1 MTEYFSESEYFNE
14 TQTLAAVPSLSHSQL
29 GVFLAEGLIAAQPS
43 SEGPLFRA
51 VDVAR
56 LALLC
61 DLADH
66 FDLEGDALAVVIE
79 LIDELHTARQHLRAM
94 AHAMEVEP
102 QDLRARVGARF
113 IGLLA
118 V

>member
-1 MTEYFSESEYFNE
+1 MIEHFSETQYFSE
-14 TQTLAAVPSLSHSQL
+14 TQTLAAVPSLSQSQL
-29 GVFLAEGLIAAQPS
+29 GTFLSDGLITAHPS
-43 SEGPLFRA
+43 PEGTMFRA

-61 DLADH
+61 DLAEH
-66 FDLEGDALAVVIE
+66 FDLEGDALAVVIG
-79 LIDELHTARQHLRAM
+79 LIDQLHITRQHLRAM
-94 AHAMEVEP
+94 AQALEVEP

>member
-1 MTEYFSESEYFNE
+1 MTEYFSE
-14 TQTLAAVPSLSHSQL
+14 TQALAAVPSLSQAQL
-29 GVFLAEGLIAAQPS
+29 GVFLAEGLIAAHPS
-43 SEGPLFRA
+43 PAGAMFRA

-79 LIDELHTARQHLRAM
+79 LIDQLHTTRQHLRAM
-94 AHAMEVEP
+94 AQALEVEP

>member
-1 MTEYFSESEYFNE
+1 MTEYF
-14 TQTLAAVPSLSHSQL
+14 TVDQALAALPSLSQSQL
-29 GVFLAEGLIAAQPS
+29 RVFLAEGLIATQPS
-43 SEGPLFRA
+43 PDGAILRA
-51 VDVAR
+51 VDLAR

-79 LIDELHTARQHLRAM
+79 LIDQLHTARQHLRAM

-113 IGLLA
+113 IDFLA

>member
-1 MTEYFSESEYFNE
+1 MIEYFNETQYFSE

-29 GVFLAEGLIAAQPS
+29 DVFLAEGLIAAHPS
-43 SEGPLFRA
+43 PEGAMFRA

-61 DLADH
+61 DLAEH

-79 LIDELHTARQHLRAM
+79 LIDQLHSTRQHLRAM
-94 AHAMEVEP
+94 AQALEVEP

>member
-1 MTEYFSESEYFNE
+1 MIEYFSETHYFNE
-14 TQTLAAVPSLSHSQL
+14 TQTLAAVPGLSHSQL
-29 GVFLAEGLIAAQPS
+29 GVFLAEGLITAHPS
-43 SEGPLFRA
+43 PEGAMFRA

-61 DLADH
+61 DLAEH
-66 FDLEGDALAVVIE
+66 FDLEGDALAVVIG
-79 LIDELHTARQHLRAM
+79 LIDQLHSTRQHLRAM
-94 AHAMEVEP
+94 AQALEVEP
-102 QDLRARVGARF
+102 QDLRARIGARF

>member
-1 MTEYFSESEYFNE
+1 MSGYF
-14 TQTLAAVPSLSHSQL
+14 TVDQALAAVPSLSQSQL
-29 GVFLAEGLIAAQPS
+29 GIFLAEGLVAAQPS
-43 SEGPLFRA
+43 PEGPLFRA
-51 VDVAR
+51 VDLAR
-56 LALLC
+56 LALLS

-79 LIDELHTARQHLRAM
+79 LIDQLHTTRQHLRAM
-94 AHAMEVEP
+94 AQAMEVEP
-102 QDLRARVGARF
+102 QELRARVGARF

>member
-1 MTEYFSESEYFNE
+1 MTEYFSETQYFNE
-14 TQTLAAVPSLSHSQL
+14 IQTLAAVPSLSRAQL
-29 GVFLAEGLIAAQPS
+29 GVFLAEGLIAAHPS
-43 SEGPLFRA
+43 PEGAVFRA

-61 DLADH
+61 DLAEH
-66 FDLEGDALAVVIE
+66 FDLQGDALAVVIA
-79 LIDELHTARQHLRAM
+79 LIDQLHITRQHLRAM
-94 AHAMEVEP
+94 AQALEVEP